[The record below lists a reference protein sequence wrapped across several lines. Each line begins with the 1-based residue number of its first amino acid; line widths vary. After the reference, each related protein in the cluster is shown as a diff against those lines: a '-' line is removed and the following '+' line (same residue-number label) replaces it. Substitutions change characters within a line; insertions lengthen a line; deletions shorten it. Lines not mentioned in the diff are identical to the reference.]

1 MSTNPENQEVMYIQ
15 ETPDGSAIV
24 ELPPSIP
31 SPQQPEPAPVQNVAS
46 ETDDGS
52 DDDDNAAREAEI
64 AAGGAV
70 DEAQEALREQKRLKR
85 QRRKEYHRQVEQE
98 KNLKLDMLSRQN
110 QQLLERLAVLERK
123 SHGSDLARLDSKIEE
138 QQNRVLFA
146 KTKMAEATAT
156 GNGELLASA
165 QEMWFEARRNVEALE
180 NMKKRATAPRPQRP
194 IQPQNPALINL
205 AKQWMSNNPWYDPKG
220 SDEDSKIALA
230 IDEQMAAEGWD
241 ATTPEFWRELDN
253 RVARRLP
260 HRYTDEQEEKPIRRP
275 RNVVTGS
282 GRESAVSRGG
292 NNSFEL
298 KREQVAAMKEAGMW
312 DDPVKRAKMIASYAQ
327 YERSQRNS

>member
-1 MSTNPENQEVMYIQ
+1 MSANPENQEVMYIQ

-31 SPQQPEPAPVQNVAS
+31 SPHQSEPEQAQNVAS
-46 ETDDGS
+46 DADDGS

-70 DEAQEALREQKRLKR
+70 NEAAEALREQKRLKR

-156 GNGELLASA
+156 GNGEMLASA

-194 IQPQNPALINL
+194 IQPQNPAVMNL
-205 AKQWMSNNPWYDPKG
+205 AKQWMANNPWYDPKG
-220 SDEDSKIALA
+220 SDEDSKIALV

-260 HRYTDEQEEKPIRRP
+260 HRYTDESGEKPSRRP

-312 DDPVKRAKMIASYAQ
+312 DDPVKRAKMIATYAQ
-327 YERSQRNS
+327 YERQQRNS